1 MRRSPV
7 PTITKRPNSDG
18 TTGYL
23 AQVRI
28 AGFKPTFQTF
38 PTRKAAAAWAEEIEA
53 MLRGERKRGS
63 ARADLSSL
71 TLGALL
77 LEFLA
82 DAETARLKSFD
93 DLHRLCCWWIQAYGT
108 VRVVEFSVLQVRKGR
123 DTLSKADRGPA
134 TTNRYLSAL
143 RSGWNWAR
151 SAGLVPTNQLFP
163 SRVMLTEPRGRT
175 RFLSDDELARLLTAA
190 REASELMYAAVVVS
204 IATGLRQG
212 EMLRLDWSDVDLT
225 GQTLRIRESKND
237 EPRTVH
243 LPESACAAL
252 SELKHA
258 KLRAIGPVFI
268 LLDGVRLKKSTLE
281 ARWKLTRDAAQL
293 SNFHWHDLR
302 HSCASILAQN
312 GANLMQIGAQ
322 LGHRS
327 PSVTQRYSHLVQG
340 APIPAHSALDTK
352 LRG

>member
-1 MRRSPV
+1 VEITM
-7 PTITKRPNSDG
+7 PTIIKRHNSDG
-18 TTGYL
+18 TTGFL

-38 PTRKAAAAWAEEIEA
+38 PTKKAAEAWADEFES
-53 MLRGERKRGS
+53 MLREQRKRGGV
-63 ARADLSSL
+63 RADLSSL

-77 LEFLA
+77 LEFLR

-93 DLHRLCCWWIQAYGT
+93 DLHRLCCWWIQTYGT
-108 VRVVEFSVLQVRKGR
+108 VRAVEFGVLQVREGR
-123 DTLSKADRGPA
+123 DKLSKEGRGPA

-143 RSGWNWAR
+143 RSAWNWAR

-175 RFLSDDELARLLTAA
+175 RFLSDDELAKLLKAA
-190 REASELMYAAVVVS
+190 REASALMYATVLVS

-212 EMLRLDWSDVDLT
+212 ELLRLDWSDVDLT
-225 GQTLRIRESKND
+225 GKTVRIRESKTD

-243 LPESACAAL
+243 LPESACTAL
-252 SELKHA
+252 SALKRA
-258 KLRAIGPVFI
+258 KVRALGPVFI
-268 LLDGVRLKKSTLE
+268 VGEGVRLKKSTLE
-281 ARWKLTRDAAQL
+281 ARWISIRTAAGL
-293 SNFHWHDLR
+293 NNFHWHDLR
-302 HSCASILAQN
+302 HSCASFLAQN

-322 LGHRS
+322 LGHKS
-327 PSVTQRYSHLVQG
+327 PTVTQRYAHLVQG
-340 APIPAHSALDTK
+340 AAIPAHSALDTK